1 MQWARTWWNCGGGS
15 QPSKKPRSWWS
26 AGTRDRADTAFS
38 KTGTAGRGC
47 QEAGIQE
54 RPECRA
60 SYSEFRSYRSA
71 VGWAKPTGPAGACHR
86 AGQRPDPLGRP
97 DDRLRVPTKGRGL
110 VGTARTKVGLAR
122 LWHIQSLSKSATADL
137 DERAFAHPTLWS
149 DDANQNVASTKS
161 GNSHRRQ
168 QHSLRVR
175 ILADI
180 VGG

>member
-47 QEAGIQE
+47 QEAQE

-97 DDRLRVPTKGRGL
+97 DDRLRVPIKGRGL
-110 VGTARTKVGLAR
+110 VGTACTKVGLAR
-122 LWHIQSLSKSATADL
+122 LWHIQSLSKSATANL
-137 DERAFAHPTLWS
+137 DERAFARPS
-149 DDANQNVASTKS
+149 K
-161 GNSHRRQ
+161 
-168 QHSLRVR
+168 
-175 ILADI
+175 LA
-180 VGG
+180 

>member
-26 AGTRDRADTAFS
+26 AGMRDRADTAFS

-97 DDRLRVPTKGRGL
+97 DDRLRVPTL
-110 VGTARTKVGLAR
+110 VLRPAGYLN
-122 LWHIQSLSKSATADL
+122 LDATASISTAGAPSKL
-137 DERAFAHPTLWS
+137 RSVFHSIHLYGIPKCTCS
-149 DDANQNVASTKS
+149 ASTT
-161 GNSHRRQ
+161 
-168 QHSLRVR
+168 
-175 ILADI
+175 
-180 VGG
+180 